1 MAQAFEATEISIQS
15 LLEAGVHF
23 GHQTHRWNPQMKRYI
38 FGERN
43 GTHIIDLDQT
53 LPLFKKALAC
63 ARDAAAEGQGV
74 LFVGTKRQAAPH
86 IMAAAIRAKQPYVNS
101 RWLGGMMTN
110 WKTVKKS
117 IDLYKSMLEIQADE
131 EKRDALSKKELAR
144 ISRACD
150 KYEKSLAG
158 MREMSRLPA
167 VIFVIDVGKEAIAV
181 SEAQRLGIS
190 VIGVVDSNCSPK
202 GIGYPIPGNDDAIRS
217 VELYCNAF
225 ADACIEGAQKRAE
238 KLAAEP
244 KRDKEQKQAGATGR
258 RVVEIK
264 QAPRRGRG
272 GQDGTSGRT
281 RSSGGWGDRKD
292 GDAKPD
298 AATEAKAEAGPKASK
313 PAAKAASKP
322 EETPAAAA
330 AEAPKEAPETP
341 ETKTVEKVVEKVVEK
356 AAEKVVEKAKDA
368 PSES

>member
-1 MAQAFEATEISIQS
+1 
-15 LLEAGVHF
+15 
-23 GHQTHRWNPQMKRYI
+23 
-38 FGERN
+38 
-43 GTHIIDLDQT
+43 
-53 LPLFKKALAC
+53 
-63 ARDAAAEGQGV
+63 
-74 LFVGTKRQAAPH
+74 
-86 IMAAAIRAKQPYVNS
+86 
-101 RWLGGMMTN
+101 
-110 WKTVKKS
+110 
-117 IDLYKSMLEIQADE
+117 
-131 EKRDALSKKELAR
+131 
-144 ISRACD
+144 
-150 KYEKSLAG
+150 
-158 MREMSRLPA
+158 
-167 VIFVIDVGKEAIAV
+167 VIDVGKEAIAV
-181 SEAQRLGIS
+181 SEACRLGIS

-202 GIGYPIPGNDDAIRS
+202 GIEFPIPGNDDAIRS

-225 ADACIEGAQKRAE
+225 ADACIEGSQRHAE

-313 PAAKAASKP
+313 PAAEAASKP
-322 EETPAAAA
+322 DETPAAAA
-330 AEAPKEAPETP
+330 AEAPVEAPETS
-341 ETKTVEKVVEKVVEK
+341 ETKTVEKTVEK
-356 AAEKVVEKAKDA
+356 AGDA